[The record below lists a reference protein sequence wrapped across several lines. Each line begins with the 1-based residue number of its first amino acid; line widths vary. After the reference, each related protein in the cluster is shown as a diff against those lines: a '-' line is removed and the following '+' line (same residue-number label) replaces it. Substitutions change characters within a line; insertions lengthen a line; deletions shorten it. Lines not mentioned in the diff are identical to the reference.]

1 MTYYLISTGVKVTK
15 NWQNNEIQQP
25 LIPLL
30 FTMISFKKP
39 KKNFRKKTTAD
50 ENDEDQTTE
59 QKGIEYNSS
68 GLNKS
73 VQNKS
78 ANKNKAT
85 ITKSR
90 SSGLLS
96 FEDELEEGEEFVLK
110 KSKESRK
117 LSQRVREQKKKEK
130 LGEIQENVKAA
141 LPYAENKPEKLPD
154 EKTVQRDENRMIVGG
169 DSASESEDENDDF
182 DDIRSGLF
190 CFMYF

>member
-1 MTYYLISTGVKVTK
+1 MTYYLISTGVKITK

-50 ENDEDQTTE
+50 ENDEDQTAE

-141 LPYAENKPEKLPD
+141 LPFAENKPEKLPD

-169 DSASESEDENDDF
+169 DSASESDDENDEF
-182 DDIRSGLF
+182 DNIRSGLF

>member
-1 MTYYLISTGVKVTK
+1 
-15 NWQNNEIQQP
+15 
-25 LIPLL
+25 
-30 FTMISFKKP
+30 MISFKKP

-50 ENDEDQTTE
+50 ENDDDQAAE

-68 GLNKS
+68 GVNKF

-78 ANKNKAT
+78 ANKSKGT

-117 LSQRVREQKKKEK
+117 LAQRVREQKKKEK
-130 LGEIQENVKAA
+130 LGEIQEDVKTT
-141 LPYAENKPEKLPD
+141 LPYAENQTERPLD
-154 EKTVQRDENRMIVGG
+154 EKAVQRPENRMIVGG
-169 DSASESEDENDDF
+169 GSESESDDDENDGF
-182 DDIRSGLF
+182 DDVRSGLYWLVSF
-190 CFMYF
+190 